1 MLLPH
6 RGVDKQ
12 ARSGPVQHRARVH
25 GGFIVCSHCGAPLQS
40 GSRDGAGG
48 AVSWPRAHQAAAGK
62 SQENSL
68 SEEVEVAKM
77 EEQKL
82 AGPPSRD
89 QKASLQ

>member
-1 MLLPH
+1 MLLPY

-12 ARSGPVQHRARVH
+12 ARGL
-25 GGFIVCSHCGAPLQS
+25 HCLQPLWAPLQS
-40 GSRDGAGG
+40 GRRDGAGG
-48 AVSWPRAHQAAAGK
+48 AVSWLGAHQAAAGK
-62 SQENSL
+62 SQENRL

-77 EEQKL
+77 EEQRL